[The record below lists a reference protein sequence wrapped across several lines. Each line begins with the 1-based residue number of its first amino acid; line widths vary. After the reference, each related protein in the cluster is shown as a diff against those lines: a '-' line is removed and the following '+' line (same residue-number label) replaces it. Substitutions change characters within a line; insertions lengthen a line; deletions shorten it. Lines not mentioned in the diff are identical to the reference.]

1 MYFRNI
7 AIMGLPRKG
16 NSYKQT
22 INRLIRFL
30 WQYDCTIYVESRITQ
45 VYHLTGVASIDNDV
59 IGQVADLAIVVGGD
73 GSIIGAARDLARH
86 GVPVIGVNRGHL
98 GFLTD
103 LKPANFENDLA
114 EVLEGMFV
122 TEKRPL
128 IDVSVVEDGI
138 ILETHSCLN
147 EAVIHPKQVAHMI
160 EFEVFIDDKFMN
172 SMKSDGLIVST
183 PTGSTAYALS
193 AGGPIMNPDINAFC
207 LIPMFPHTLSNRP
220 IVISDT
226 HAVSVD
232 FLGDES
238 SNVTIDGQKT
248 VNVTPHQKVLIRKSA
263 TELTLIHLKSYS
275 YYHVLREKLGWGSK
289 LF

>member
-1 MYFRNI
+1 MYFRNV
-7 AIMGLPRKG
+7 AILGLPRKG
-16 NSYKQT
+16 NTYKQT

-30 WQYDCTIYVESRITQ
+30 KESGCTVYIEPRIAR
-45 VYHLTGVASIDNDV
+45 VYHLTEV
-59 IGQVADLAIVVGGD
+59 ISMEVENLGSVVDLAVVVGGD
-73 GSIIGAARDLARH
+73 GSIIGAARILGKRKI
-86 GVPVIGVNRGHL
+86 PVIGVNRGHL

-103 LKPANFENDLA
+103 LKPTNFENDLA
-114 EVLEGMFV
+114 EVLNGNY
-122 TEKRPL
+122 TSEKRPL
-128 IDVSVVEDGI
+128 IDVSIVEDGI
-138 ILETHSCLN
+138 VLETHQCLN

-172 SMKSDGLIVST
+172 SMKSDGLIVSS

-193 AGGPIMNPDINAFC
+193 AGGPIITPDINAFC

-220 IVISDT
+220 IVINDT
-226 HAVSVD
+226 HTVTVD

-238 SNVTIDGQKT
+238 SNITVDGQKT
-248 VNVTPHQKVLIRKSA
+248 LNVSPHQKILIKKS
-263 TELTLIHLKSYS
+263 TEELTLIHLNNYS